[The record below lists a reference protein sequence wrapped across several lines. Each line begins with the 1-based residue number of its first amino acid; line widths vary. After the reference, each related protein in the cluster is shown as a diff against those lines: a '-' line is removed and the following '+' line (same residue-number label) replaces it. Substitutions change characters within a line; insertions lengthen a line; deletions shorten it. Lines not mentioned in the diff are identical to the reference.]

1 MGLRKTVTELQ
12 QTPYATRKTVAVD
25 EQDNELGE
33 TPLIAAHRD
42 GGIKHRAFSV
52 ILYRE
57 RTGNKE
63 LLLQLRAQEKPVFC
77 LLWANTCCYNMACGE
92 EYLARAATR
101 TNEEMGT
108 TVRSQELRILYRF
121 SYEAQDVEG
130 WCENELD
137 TVIVGKYDDAVS
149 PDPSEVADYRWVEWN
164 ALKIDIGKNPDTY
177 APWFK
182 MIVADQRTEAVFG
195 E

>member
-1 MGLRKTVTELQ
+1 MYLRKTVKELQ
-12 QTPYATRKTVAVD
+12 QTPYAARKTVAVD

-33 TPLIAAHRD
+33 TPLIVAHRD

-57 RTGNKE
+57 RGGKKE
-63 LLLQLRAQEKPVFC
+63 LLLQLRSQEKPVFC
-77 LLWANTCCYNMACGE
+77 GLWANTCCYNMVHGE
-92 EYLARAATR
+92 DYLVRAATR

-108 TVRSQELRILYRF
+108 AVQSQELRTLYRF

-137 TVIVGKYDDAVS
+137 TVIVGKYDGVVY
-149 PDPSEVADYRWVEWN
+149 PDPAEAADYRWVEWGE
-164 ALKIDIGKNPDTY
+164 LKGDIAKNPDIY

-182 MIVADQRTEAVFG
+182 MIVGDSRTEVVFG